1 MISAKETDK
10 TERELAV
17 GCILDKAPK
26 DCLFEKMALSKDP
39 KEKDVKEIWHVYLIA
54 YSF

>member
-1 MISAKETDK
+1 MISAKETNK

-17 GCILDKAPK
+17 GCILDKVPK
-26 DCLFEKMALSKDP
+26 DCLIEKMELSKDP
-39 KEKDVKEIWHVYLIA
+39 KEKDLKEIGLVYFIA